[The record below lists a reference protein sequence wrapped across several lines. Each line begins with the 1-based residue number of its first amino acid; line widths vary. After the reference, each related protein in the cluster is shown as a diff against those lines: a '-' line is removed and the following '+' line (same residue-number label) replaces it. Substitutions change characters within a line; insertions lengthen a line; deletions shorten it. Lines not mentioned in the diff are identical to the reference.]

1 MTISRSPS
9 LVGTVV
15 FVAMLSASAAA
26 WSEPAAIESRRM
38 ARAKDLIADEQWSQA
53 IKELRAAA
61 ADPREPN
68 KDEALFWLAH
78 SQNQENDF
86 AGAIETIRQLEREY
100 ASSRWVKP
108 ARSLLIELA
117 QKLKR
122 DDVLWW
128 TAVSPRVRVAP
139 TPRPAVAPVAPPQP
153 VPTPGPGFAR
163 TPEAFPP
170 VAQPGAPVAPG
181 AAQVAPPVPAAA
193 PPAWVLE
200 GWHPD
205 ADQRILALG
214 SLLEK
219 NEALVVDLLRHIAL
233 DDENPG
239 AGRRA
244 VFVLAQSG
252 KPVALLAV
260 VEIAKRGPEP
270 VKLAAVREL
279 GRFGGP
285 EASKALLQVYST
297 ANLTVKRQVVSS
309 LGARAEVPAL
319 YRIAQS
325 EPDPSLRSTAIIA
338 LGRVGG
344 REQLA
349 RLYASA
355 ERGSRRSI
363 IAGLFNARAED
374 ELIQIADKERDPEL
388 RREVLSRLRL
398 LGTPKARAYLAKVN
412 P

>member
-1 MTISRSPS
+1 MTITRARS
-9 LVGTVV
+9 
-15 FVAMLSASAAA
+15 FVAVVGFLAALSVTHLANA
-26 WSEPAAIESRRM
+26 EPAAESRRM

-53 IKELRAAA
+53 IKELRRAA

-78 SQNQENDF
+78 SQNQDNDF
-86 AGAIETIRQLEREY
+86 AAAIESIRQLEREY
-100 ASSRWVKP
+100 PSSRWVKP

-128 TAVSPRVRVAP
+128 TAVAPPPR
-139 TPRPAVAPVAPPQP
+139 TPHARRPDRPLPGGPSQPVAPPPAFLRPAAPPPPTPTPAVSPPAPSIQPTPP
-153 VPTPGPGFAR
+153 VPT
-163 TPEAFPP
+163 
-170 VAQPGAPVAPG
+170 AP
-181 AAQVAPPVPAAA
+181 
-193 PPAWVLE
+193 PPAWVVE
-200 GWHPD
+200 TWHPD

-214 SLLEK
+214 SLINS
-219 NEALVVDLLRHIAL
+219 NEAIVVDLLRHIAF

-239 AGRRA
+239 AARRA

-252 KPVALLAV
+252 KPVAQSVV

-285 EASKALLQVYST
+285 EVSKALLQVYST
-297 ANLTVKRQVVSS
+297 ANVAVKRQVLSS
-309 LGARAEVPAL
+309 LGARAEVSAL

-325 EPDPSLRSTAIIA
+325 ERDPTLRSTAIVA

-344 REQLA
+344 REQLL
-349 RLYASA
+349 RLYGNA
-355 ERGSRRSI
+355 EGGSKRSI
-363 IAGLFNARAED
+363 IIGLFNGRAED
-374 ELIQIADKERDPEL
+374 ELIQIADNEHDPQL
-388 RREVLSRLRL
+388 HREALLRLRL
-398 LGTPKARAYLAKVN
+398 LGTPKARAYVAKASR
-412 P
+412 

>member
-1 MTISRSPS
+1 MTITIARSFVTLAS
-9 LVGTVV
+9 ILTV
-15 FVAMLSASAAA
+15 LSASPPA
-26 WSEPAAIESRRM
+26 WSEPAAVESRRM

-53 IKELRAAA
+53 VRELRAAV

-86 AGAIETIRQLEREY
+86 AAAIETIRQLERDY
-100 ASSRWVKP
+100 GSSRWVKP

-128 TAVSPRVRVAP
+128 TAVPSPAP
-139 TPRPAVAPVAPPQP
+139 TPRVPRAFDVPPSPRPAPAPAPAMRAPKAMPPTPQP
-153 VPTPGPGFAR
+153 VIPSPPPTQV
-163 TPEAFPP
+163 PP
-170 VAQPGAPVAPG
+170 I
-181 AAQVAPPVPAAA
+181 PAAA
-193 PPAWVLE
+193 PPAWVASP
-200 GWHPD
+200 WKPD

-214 SLLEK
+214 GLLEK
-219 NEALVVDLLRHIAL
+219 NEAVVVDLLLQIAL
-233 DDENPG
+233 DDDNPV

-252 KPVALLAV
+252 KPVAQSAV
-260 VEIAKRGPEP
+260 VEIAKRGPAP

-285 EASKALLQVYST
+285 EASKALVQVYSS
-297 ANLTVKRQVVSS
+297 ANLAVKRQVVSS
-309 LGARAEVPAL
+309 LGARSEVSAL

-325 EPDPSLRSTAIIA
+325 ERDPTLRSTAIVA

-344 REQLA
+344 REQLF
-349 RLYASA
+349 RLYNNAQP
-355 ERGSRRSI
+355 EGKRSI
-363 IAGLFNARAED
+363 IVGLFTARAED
-374 ELIQIADKERDPEL
+374 ELIQIADKEKDAAL

-398 LGTPKARAYLAKVN
+398 LGTPKARAYILKVGR
-412 P
+412 

>member
-1 MTISRSPS
+1 MTITRARS
-9 LVGTVV
+9 
-15 FVAMLSASAAA
+15 FVAVVGFLAALSVTHLANA
-26 WSEPAAIESRRM
+26 EPAAESRRM

-53 IKELRAAA
+53 IKELRGAA

-78 SQNQENDF
+78 SQNQDNDF
-86 AGAIETIRQLEREY
+86 AAAIESIRQLEREY
-100 ASSRWVKP
+100 PSSRWVKP

-128 TAVSPRVRVAP
+128 TAVAPPPR
-139 TPRPAVAPVAPPQP
+139 TPHARRPDRPLPGGPSQPVAPPPAFLRPAAPPPTPTPAVSPPAPSIQPTPP
-153 VPTPGPGFAR
+153 VPT
-163 TPEAFPP
+163 
-170 VAQPGAPVAPG
+170 AP
-181 AAQVAPPVPAAA
+181 
-193 PPAWVLE
+193 PPAWVVE
-200 GWHPD
+200 TWHPD

-214 SLLEK
+214 SLINS
-219 NEALVVDLLRHIAL
+219 NEAIVVDLLRHIAF

-239 AGRRA
+239 AARRA

-252 KPVALLAV
+252 KPVAQSVV

-285 EASKALLQVYST
+285 EVSKALLQVYST
-297 ANLTVKRQVVSS
+297 ANVAVKRQVLSS
-309 LGARAEVPAL
+309 LGARAEVSAL

-325 EPDPSLRSTAIIA
+325 ERDPTLRSTAIVA

-344 REQLA
+344 REQLL
-349 RLYASA
+349 RLYGNA
-355 ERGSRRSI
+355 EGGSKRSI
-363 IAGLFNARAED
+363 IIGLFNGRAED
-374 ELIQIADKERDPEL
+374 ELIQIADNEHDPQL
-388 RREVLSRLRL
+388 HREALLRLRL
-398 LGTPKARAYLAKVN
+398 LGTPKARAYVAKASR
-412 P
+412 

>member
-1 MTISRSPS
+1 MTITRARS
-9 LVGTVV
+9 
-15 FVAMLSASAAA
+15 FVAVVGFLAALSVTHLANA
-26 WSEPAAIESRRM
+26 EPAAESRRM

-53 IKELRAAA
+53 IKELRRAA

-78 SQNQENDF
+78 SQNQDNDF
-86 AGAIETIRQLEREY
+86 AAAIESIRQLEREY
-100 ASSRWVKP
+100 PSSRWVKP

-128 TAVSPRVRVAP
+128 TAVAPPPR
-139 TPRPAVAPVAPPQP
+139 TPHARRPDRPLPGGSSQPVAPPPAFLRPAAPPPPTPTPAVSPPAPSIQPTPP
-153 VPTPGPGFAR
+153 VPT
-163 TPEAFPP
+163 
-170 VAQPGAPVAPG
+170 AP
-181 AAQVAPPVPAAA
+181 
-193 PPAWVLE
+193 PPAWVVE
-200 GWHPD
+200 TWHPD

-214 SLLEK
+214 SLINS
-219 NEALVVDLLRHIAL
+219 NEAIVVDLLRHIAF

-239 AGRRA
+239 AARRA

-252 KPVALLAV
+252 KPVAQSVV

-285 EASKALLQVYST
+285 EVSKALLQVYST
-297 ANLTVKRQVVSS
+297 ANVAVKRQVLSS
-309 LGARAEVPAL
+309 LGARAEVSAL

-325 EPDPSLRSTAIIA
+325 ERDPTLRSTAIVA

-344 REQLA
+344 REQLL
-349 RLYASA
+349 RLYGNA
-355 ERGSRRSI
+355 EGGSKRSI
-363 IAGLFNARAED
+363 IIGLFNGRAED
-374 ELIQIADKERDPEL
+374 ELIQIADNEHDPQL
-388 RREVLSRLRL
+388 HREALLRLRL
-398 LGTPKARAYLAKVN
+398 LGTPKARAYVAKASR
-412 P
+412 